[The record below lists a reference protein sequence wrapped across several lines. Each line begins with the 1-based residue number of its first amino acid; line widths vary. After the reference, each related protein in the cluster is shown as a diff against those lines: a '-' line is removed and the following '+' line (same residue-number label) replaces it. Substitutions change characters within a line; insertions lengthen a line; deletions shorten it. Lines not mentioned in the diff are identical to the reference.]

1 MAGAR
6 PVRDA
11 SGLRAQ
17 RVPLS
22 EGGGPGV
29 RLKVKA
35 VPGASRHGIAGWLGD
50 ALKVRVTAPAEGGA
64 ANAAI
69 RELLAAALDVPT
81 RRVRIAAGGS
91 SPRKVVEV
99 TGIGAEE
106 ARRRIETALTGSS
119 DS

>member
-1 MAGAR
+1 MAR
-6 PVRDA
+6 PRPLRDA
-11 SGLRAQ
+11 SGLRGR

-29 RLKVKA
+29 RLKIKA
-35 VPGASRHGIAGWLGD
+35 VPGASRDGIAGWLGD
-50 ALKVRVTAPAEGGA
+50 ALKVRVSAPAEGGA

-69 RELLAAALDVPT
+69 RELLAAVLDVPV

-91 SPRKVVEV
+91 SPRKMVEV

-106 ARRRIETALTGSS
+106 TRRRIETAVSGSS